1 MRTRPSS
8 PAKMN
13 RLKNKLRG
21 KRDVASQDGTAPG
34 TVAQLTDGLSASTLT
49 DPNGPTDL
57 KDPDGLGL
65 KVWSEPSVD
74 HGPLVDIVFV
84 HGLTGKRT
92 KTWLADGAALPWPQ
106 ELLSK
111 KIPEARLLTYG
122 YNADVVYFI
131 KPAGQNTVREHA
143 RNLTGDLTDLRLRT
157 SSFQRPL
164 IFVAHSL
171 GGLVCEEA
179 FILSFHAFEAEHQ
192 LSDSLHGIVFLGTP
206 HAGSDLSKIALALD
220 YFIKFSLV
228 KSPNTSNI
236 AVLEKDSE
244 VLAGIQDSFS
254 TAITKRD
261 KLEKKSLAIHCCIE
275 ENPVQWLGRR
285 VVEPASAH
293 FPGYHT
299 SSTIPADHM
308 GMTKFQHSSQ
318 VGYERLSDRLKR
330 WVDVI
335 RGNMVL
341 AQPDAVVVMP
351 FAQDR
356 DFVGREDILTSLD
369 EGFSQPTSLR
379 RMALAGLGGIGKSQI
394 AIEYAYRLRKKWP
407 TRSVFWVHA
416 NNTARFEQSYR
427 SIATAA
433 RIPGIEDPK
442 SNVLNLVFQWLLS
455 DESGAWLLILDNA
468 DDADIFFGPL
478 AAPAIQSDAG
488 LESPCLSQ
496 FLPQTGTGSILITS
510 RDEGTA
516 IRLTGGPKQVLRVD
530 IMSEADTLALLTK
543 RLPEDQ
549 SDESTRKGL
558 ITELDS
564 VPLAITQA
572 SAYITVQGSRMTIAK
587 YLSFLQRD
595 EKNQI
600 HLLSKD
606 EADLRRDPAVPNSVI
621 RTWQISFSQIKEQNP
636 SATDLLSCMCMLDR
650 QGLPEFLFCEDADQS
665 LDFEEAIGT
674 LIRFSFV
681 TEEKEQKVF
690 SIHRLVQLA
699 TRKWIETYGEIGR
712 VQEEALRLVSKKYPS
727 GRFENRTTCEAMDPH
742 AQIVL
747 NYICDSE
754 ACKLQQATILYNRAW
769 YAQTQGRF
777 KVAEEGLQRAVDIQ
791 RACLDSDKTTLYC
804 LQLLASTYQ
813 DQGRWTEAEEL
824 NLQVLETS
832 KKLLGAEHSNTLII
846 MNNLAM
852 TYWNQGRLTEAE
864 ELNVQVLKIK
874 EKVLGPEH
882 SETLTIMNNLAVTY
896 ENQNRL
902 VEAEELGV
910 QVLDIRRR
918 VLGPEH
924 PDTLTIMS
932 NLAMTYRDQRRLA
945 EAEELGVQVLNTEKR
960 VLGPDHPDT
969 LISMDNLAHTYH
981 DQDRHSE
988 AIGLMEK
995 VVELRKRI
1003 LGANHPDTI
1012 GSIDFMAEWTDT
1024 LGRI

>member
-1 MRTRPSS
+1 MYP
-8 PAKMN
+8 
-13 RLKNKLRG
+13 
-21 KRDVASQDGTAPG
+21 PG
-34 TVAQLTDGLSASTLT
+34 V
-49 DPNGPTDL
+49 
-57 KDPDGLGL
+57 
-65 KVWSEPSVD
+65 
-74 HGPLVDIVFV
+74 
-84 HGLTGKRT
+84 
-92 KTWLADGAALPWPQ
+92 
-106 ELLSK
+106 
-111 KIPEARLLTYG
+111 
-122 YNADVVYFI
+122 
-131 KPAGQNTVREHA
+131 
-143 RNLTGDLTDLRLRT
+143 
-157 SSFQRPL
+157 
-164 IFVAHSL
+164 
-171 GGLVCEEA
+171 
-179 FILSFHAFEAEHQ
+179 
-192 LSDSLHGIVFLGTP
+192 
-206 HAGSDLSKIALALD
+206 
-220 YFIKFSLV
+220 
-228 KSPNTSNI
+228 
-236 AVLEKDSE
+236 
-244 VLAGIQDSFS
+244 
-254 TAITKRD
+254 
-261 KLEKKSLAIHCCIE
+261 
-275 ENPVQWLGRR
+275 
-285 VVEPASAH
+285 
-293 FPGYHT
+293 
-299 SSTIPADHM
+299 
-308 GMTKFQHSSQ
+308 
-318 VGYERLSDRLKR
+318 
-330 WVDVI
+330 
-335 RGNMVL
+335 
-341 AQPDAVVVMP
+341 
-351 FAQDR
+351 
-356 DFVGREDILTSLD
+356 LTSLTN
-369 EGFSQPTSLR
+369 ES
-379 RMALAGLGGIGKSQI
+379 KSQI